1 MLFLIFVVAGRRA
14 PRSGFPAENEPP
26 DDFSSDSPG
35 GSVLASRGRST
46 THAFDDLGKPIA
58 GVGEAVEVVLALAAT
73 IDDSP
78 VPQQSQVV
86 AHRRLAHVK
95 LVAQPPD
102 MVLPL
107 GEQGDDLESGRVA
120 DLLEQD
126 SLPAEW
132 SLYAARPRCLAL
144 RSLRLD
150 GFFILRIAGVIGIR
164 LLKRFDRQEA
174 GASLPSPRGGHR
186 DKNG

>member
-1 MLFLIFVVAGRRA
+1 MVFLTFVVAGECSSPERIPRRTNH
-14 PRSGFPAENEPP
+14 PTTLSGF
-26 DDFSSDSPG
+26 DGWF
-35 GSVLASRGRST
+35 GSCSRGRST

-78 VPQQSQVV
+78 VPQQGQVV
-86 AHRRLAHVK
+86 AHGRLAHVE

-102 MVLPL
+102 MALPL

-126 SLPAEW
+126 
-132 SLYAARPRCLAL
+132 RCPLNGL
-144 RSLRLD
+144 RTQQGLVLQPWQS
-150 GFFILRIAGVIGIR
+150 
-164 LLKRFDRQEA
+164 
-174 GASLPSPRGGHR
+174 SWPSSC
-186 DKNG
+186 